1 MSTGLT
7 TTGNLSSYLSTLG
20 QIPMLTREEEV
31 ELANRLIHN
40 NDLDAAQKM
49 ILSHLR
55 FVVYIAKKYVNYGLP
70 LEDLIQEGN
79 VGLMKAVHRFEPV
92 KGKLT
97 SFAVHYIKSEIYEY
111 VVNNWKI
118 SKVATTKPQR
128 KLFFNLR
135 RMKATTEHSTEEER
149 NDIANTLN
157 VPVATVR
164 QMEERMYANHLSYN
178 IDSDEDNPI
187 TAPSDFLYNDN
198 DDPALVFEKE
208 DYKSFTNTKLMGHI
222 DDLSDRDRD
231 IVLSRRFMDNPLTL
245 KDLSEKY
252 DISME
257 RVRQLEER
265 TLKKL
270 KLLMEEE

>member
-7 TTGNLSSYLSTLG
+7 TTGNLSSYLASMG

-49 ILSHLR
+49 ILAHLR

-79 VGLMKAVHRFEPV
+79 VGLMKAVHRFEPD
-92 KGKLT
+92 KGKLA
-97 SFAVHYIKSEIYEY
+97 SYAVHYIKSEIYEY

-135 RMKATTEHSTEEER
+135 KMKSTIGNSTEEER
-149 NDIANTLN
+149 KDIANTLN
-157 VPVATVR
+157 VSVATVR
-164 QMEERMYANHLSYN
+164 QMEERMYANHLPYN
-178 IDSDEDNPI
+178 LDSDEDDSVLS
-187 TAPSDFLYNDN
+187 PSEFLYNDN

-222 DDLSDRDRD
+222 DELADRDRD
-231 IVLSRRFMDNPLTL
+231 IVLSRKFIDNPLTL
-245 KDLSEKY
+245 KDLSGKY
-252 DISME
+252 GISME